1 MNLTTENKEKLRK
14 AIRELNDSM
23 IRAAAERDLQKEII
37 KDASENLGIDKKII
51 RRMAKVYYNANFANE
66 VEENRTFEETYGEV
80 LR

>member
-23 IRAAAERDLQKEII
+23 VRTAAERDLQKEII